1 MEIGDKLGH
10 CEIVGRLGAGGMGEV
25 YRAKVTHLSQ
35 GEAMRRTIARNRAAV
50 RSFAVPALVFLAAI
64 SFASD
69 TDWDVTDTGQPYI
82 DAEFTVTEG
91 TWMSVD
97 VHPDGSEILFD
108 LLGDIYRI
116 PATGGDA
123 TLLHGGPAMQI
134 MPSFS
139 PDGRRV
145 LYLSDASGSDNV
157 WVSDADGS
165 GARQITNETT
175 DVLAGPAWDPGG
187 EYVAA
192 AKRYGTFPRV
202 RASEIRLFHL
212 GGGSGRLL
220 VETPANQRDV
230 HEAEFSND
238 GSFFYYTERVGNPSI
253 FVDAN
258 HPGFAIKRIDL
269 ASGATEEILRGLG
282 GATTP
287 QVSPDGK
294 RVAFIRRVKAKTVL
308 FELNTETGQQRPIY
322 DDLDRDARADFMQQ
336 SAYYPRFDWFPDGH
350 HVAIWG
356 KGVLLKIDMD
366 TAASEEIPFRVV
378 AHHRITKTARF
389 DVDLAPERTVVRAVR
404 HLAPAPDGS
413 AVVFNALGHLWQK
426 TLPEGKPNRLTDT
439 TAFEAEPVYSPDG
452 RSIAYVEWDDEQG
465 SSLKVVASN
474 GADSRT
480 VASSSGV
487 MRQPAFSPDGE
498 RLVYRVE
505 AATKHM
511 GGYRAKPGIYWVSMA
526 DGESHFVTEQGLAPT
541 FAPDGQRIF
550 YSYISSDGAGGFYS
564 TATRVGKLESSNL
577 KGFDVRQHALGTD
590 ILEMKL
596 SPDLAWLAF
605 SYHKQYYVVPYRET
619 GVPLQVS
626 TRSNAVPV
634 ATLTEY
640 GGYNL
645 VWSADSETVQW
656 TLGSSLYRASV
667 GEQLGV
673 PAPPV
678 EAVASLELVV
688 TSDVPEGVLA
698 LTNARLITMN
708 GNEVIEDGTV
718 VVEGNRIRAIGD
730 SGALAIPDGA
740 TVIDVSGKTIM
751 PGLVDMHGHIDCCYA
766 PADLMPQKQP
776 RCYAAL
782 AYGVTTN
789 FDPYSSDMPAYAIH
803 EMNLAGITVGPRAVN
818 VGSVVYG
825 RSQKRDFVFAPI
837 NSLADA
843 QAVMVRK
850 NALGGVIVKSYKQP
864 MRSQRQQLVRAGR
877 EAGIMVDV
885 EGESH
890 FYNNVSMVLDGHVA
904 VEHNFPV
911 ANYYDDL
918 VQLFAHSEVAH
929 TPTLVV
935 AFGELF
941 GENFIYQT
949 RRVWDDPKAR
959 IYVQKVTAGC
969 SPLSAPAGAPPH
981 VRGMTTIHAADELWD
996 IGFRAVSR
1004 SMKKLD
1010 DAGVLINAGSH
1021 GQTAGLALH
1030 WEMWLLAQGG
1040 MSNHRVLRTATL
1052 NGARTIGLDKQ
1063 IGSLEEGKLA
1073 DLIVLDENPL
1083 DDIENTNTVRSSMVN
1098 GRLYDSLSMN
1108 EIGNYDRPRSKFYWE
1123 FEENNG
1129 IDWNEAWA
1137 Q

>member
-1 MEIGDKLGH
+1 MRRP
-10 CEIVGRLGAGGMGEV
+10 VAGGRGV
-25 YRAKVTHLSQ
+25 
-35 GEAMRRTIARNRAAV
+35 ARSVAIPALILLASL
-50 RSFAVPALVFLAAI
+50 SFAAD
-64 SFASD
+64 S
-69 TDWDVTDTGQPYI
+69 DWDVTDTGQPYI

-97 VHPDGSEILFD
+97 VHPDGGRILFD
-108 LLGDIYRI
+108 LLGDIYSI
-116 PATGGDA
+116 PEAGGEA

-139 PDGRRV
+139 PDGGKI
-145 LYLSDASGSDNV
+145 LYLSDASGSDNI

-165 GARQITNETT
+165 AARQITNETI

-192 AKRYGTFPRV
+192 AKRYGAFPMV

-212 GGGSGRLL
+212 DGGSGRLL

-230 HEAEFSND
+230 HEAEFSSD
-238 GSFFYYTERVGNPSI
+238 GRFFYYTERVGSPSI

-258 HPGFAIKRIDL
+258 HAGFAIKRRNL

-287 QVSPDGK
+287 QVSPDGT

-308 FELNTETGQQRPIY
+308 FELDTETRQQRPIY

-336 SAYYPRFDWFPDGH
+336 SAYYPQFDWFPDGR

-356 KGVLLKIDMD
+356 KGKLLKINMD
-366 TAASEEIPFRVV
+366 TAATEEIPFRVT
-378 AHHRITKTARF
+378 ARHRITKTARF
-389 DVDLAPERTVVRAVR
+389 EIELAPEQTIVRAVR

-413 AVVFNALGHLWQK
+413 AIVFNALGHLWQQ
-426 TLPEGKPNRLTDT
+426 TLPEGKPSRLTDT
-439 TAFEAEPVYSPDG
+439 AAFEAEPVYSPDG
-452 RSIAYVEWDDEQG
+452 GSIAYVEWDDERG
-465 SSLKVVASN
+465 SSLKVIAS
-474 GADSRT
+474 GGGSPRT
-480 VASSSGV
+480 VESSSGV
-487 MRQPAFSPDGE
+487 IRQPAFSPHGE

-511 GGYRAKPGIYWVSMA
+511 GGYRAKPGIYWVSVA
-526 DGESHFVTEQGLAPT
+526 DGESHFVAERGFAPT
-541 FAPDGQRIF
+541 FSPDGQRIF

-577 KGFDVRQHALGTD
+577 DGFDVRQHAFGTD
-590 ILEMKL
+590 VLELTL

-605 SYHKQYYVVPYRET
+605 SYHKQYYVIPYRET
-619 GVPLQVS
+619 GVPLEVS
-626 TRSNAVPV
+626 MHSNAMPV

-640 GGYNL
+640 GGYDL
-645 VWSADSETVQW
+645 VWSADSQTVQW

-667 GEQLGV
+667 AEQFAA
-673 PAPPV
+673 PAAP
-678 EAVASLELVV
+678 AASIDLVV
-688 TSDVPEGVLA
+688 PTDVPEGVLA
-698 LTNARLITMN
+698 FTNARLITMN
-708 GNEVIEDGTV
+708 GDEVIEDGTV
-718 VVEGNRIRAIGD
+718 VVEGNRLRAIGD
-730 SGALAIPDGA
+730 SDEIAIPEGA
-740 TVIDVSGKTIM
+740 TVIDASGKTIM

-776 RCYAAL
+776 RRYAAL

-789 FDPYSSDMPAYAIH
+789 FDPYSTDMPAYAIH
-803 EMNLAGITVGPRAVN
+803 ETNLAGITVGPRAVN

-825 RSQKRDFVFAPI
+825 RSQKPDFVYAPI
-837 NSLADA
+837 NGFADA

-850 NALGGVIVKSYKQP
+850 TALGGVIVKSYKQP
-864 MRSQRQQLVRAGR
+864 MRSQRQQLVKAGR
-877 EAGIMVDV
+877 DAGIMVDV

-949 RRVWDDPKAR
+949 ERVWDDPKAR
-959 IYVQKVTAGC
+959 TYVQRVTAGY
-969 SPLSAPAGAPPH
+969 SPIATPAGAPPH
-981 VRGMTTIHAADELWD
+981 VRGMTTIHVADELWD

-1040 MSNHRVLRTATL
+1040 MSNHRVLRAATL
-1052 NGARTIGLDKQ
+1052 NGAMTIGLDKQ

-1083 DDIENTNTVRSSMVN
+1083 EDIEHTNTVRYSMVN

-1123 FEENNG
+1123 LEDDNG